1 MDQYVENVQLY
12 YKDEKQNLK
21 NAIKNDIGD
30 ENIQLIRDRI
40 QKIEQEMKE
49 MNDGMSGAQE
59 EVKEQ
64 PI

>member
-40 QKIEQEMKE
+40 QKIE
-49 MNDGMSGAQE
+49 
-59 EVKEQ
+59 
-64 PI
+64 